1 MPVITEEYLD
11 SLAEEDIIFIR
22 DYIWRRFGKEPKKV
36 EHTAK
41 PAEQKEVPVRDIKP
55 SDVPSCCP
63 HCGGTRFIKY
73 GS

>member
-22 DYIWRRFGKEPKKV
+22 DYIWRRFGKELKKV

-55 SDVPSCCP
+55 SDVPPCCP
-63 HCGGTRFIKY
+63 HCGQHGGTSY
-73 GS
+73 G